1 MTKTEAVDRLLE
13 LADQI
18 YELLY
23 EMEDILQ
30 EVAPEQLQLAKSYWL
45 AHIDGALENR
55 YRYIGGSFIS
65 FEDTLRNLEEMM

>member
-1 MTKTEAVDRLLE
+1 MTKTEAVDRLRE

-18 YELLY
+18 YEALD

-30 EVAPEQLQLAKSYWL
+30 EVAPKQLQVAKSYWL

-55 YRYIGGSFIS
+55 HGYIGKSFIS
-65 FEDTLRNLEEMM
+65 FEDTVRSLEEMM